1 MIRAVFKTF
10 REVWAEPA
18 GRVLIVGAMAIV
30 ATGTVFYSV
39 VEGWRVLDSLYFT
52 VITLTTIGYGDFSP
66 TTDVSKI
73 FTMFFVIAGVSFIL
87 GLLNFVI
94 GRTVKERTEKKLKGK

>member
-18 GRVLIVGAMAIV
+18 GRVLIVGALAIV
-30 ATGTVFYSV
+30 ATGTVFYTV

-66 TTDVSKI
+66 TTDISKI
-73 FTMFFVIAGVSFIL
+73 FTMFFVVAGVSFIL

-94 GRTVKERTEKKLKGK
+94 GRTVKDRTEKKLKGK